1 MCIRDRIGSGVHALL
16 VQGDGG
22 LQLSIGELSACAE
35 HQIPVVVL
43 VFNDSGYNI
52 LRIIQDNV
60 LGHKHGTELPR
71 VDFVAVAQGMGVDAE
86 RVQGVDQFEPA
97 LERAL
102 GRSGPTLLDIDMDFL
117 APIQLPLPAHQRA
130 RDDGD

>member
-1 MCIRDRIGSGVHALL
+1 MGAAIGSETHALL

-35 HQIPVVVL
+35 HQIPVIVL

-60 LGHKHGTELPR
+60 LGRKHGTELPT
-71 VDFVAVAQGMGVDAE
+71 VDFVAVAEGMGVDAE
-86 RVQGVDQFEPA
+86 RVEGVDQFEPA
-97 LERAL
+97 LQRAL
-102 GRSGPTLLDIDMDFL
+102 DRPGPTLLDIDMEFL

-130 RDDGD
+130 RDDD